1 MNTNTAFIFGG
12 QGAQVLNMGLDLLKS
27 PSIKALWD
35 AAKHQTG
42 IDFEAAVKD
51 ENVLSKTRTVQPL
64 ILLVQESLRRL
75 LHLSPQ
81 AVAGQSLG
89 EYNALVA
96 AGVLRFED
104 ALEIVIKRGEAMASA
119 LTEKTVMKA
128 ALGDMSHLDELLA
141 IQGLYLSNLNSPSQ
155 VVIGGTEDA
164 FNQVAQLPDGIK
176 RLIPLKTEGAFHT
189 PYMQQSVALFKTTLA
204 SFTFNAPLVDV
215 YQNVTGLKS
224 ECVTPESLLNHLVQ
238 PVQFYPMIQ
247 SMIHAGIDTFIEISP
262 SPLLSKTIQQIN
274 PNVTVKAVTSY
285 EALHAIHP

>member
-1 MNTNTAFIFGG
+1 
-12 QGAQVLNMGLDLLKS
+12 MGLDLLKD

-35 AAKHQTG
+35 ASKHQTG
-42 IDFEAAVKD
+42 IDFEAAVTNED
-51 ENVLSKTRTVQPL
+51 ILSKTRTVQPL

-75 LHLSPQ
+75 LNLTPQ

-104 ALEIVIKRGEAMASA
+104 ALELVIKRGEAMASA

-128 ALGDMSHLDELLA
+128 ALGEMTHLDQLLT
-141 IQGLYLSNLNSPSQ
+141 IPGLYLSNLNSPSQ

-164 FNQVAQLPDGIK
+164 FNQVSHLPEGIK

-189 PYMQQSVALFKTTLA
+189 PYMQHSVDLFKTALER
-204 SFTFNAPLVDV
+204 FNLNKPKVDV

-224 ECVTPESLLNHLVQ
+224 AVVTQESLLDHLVQ
-238 PVQFYPMIQ
+238 PVQFHPMIQ
-247 SMIHAGIDTFIEISP
+247 SMINAGIDTFIEISP
-262 SPLLSKTIQQIN
+262 SSLLSKTIQQIN
-274 PNVTVKAVTSY
+274 PSVTVKAVTSLDT
-285 EALHAIHP
+285 LHAIHP

>member
-1 MNTNTAFIFGG
+1 
-12 QGAQVLNMGLDLLKS
+12 MGLDLLKD

-35 AAKHQTG
+35 ASKDQTG
-42 IDFEAAVKD
+42 IDFEAAVTD
-51 ENVLSKTRTVQPL
+51 EDILSKTRTVQPL

-75 LHLSPQ
+75 LNLTPQ

-104 ALEIVIKRGEAMASA
+104 ALELVIKRGEAMASA

-128 ALGDMSHLDELLA
+128 ALGEMTHLDQLLA
-141 IQGLYLSNLNSPSQ
+141 IPGLYLSNLNSPSQ

-164 FNQVAQLPDGIK
+164 FNQVSHLPEGIK

-189 PYMQQSVALFKTTLA
+189 PYMKKSVDLFKTALA
-204 SFTFNAPLVDV
+204 NFNLNAPKVDV

-224 ECVTPESLLNHLVQ
+224 VVVTQESLLDHLVQ

-247 SMIHAGIDTFIEISP
+247 SMINAGIDTFIEISP
-262 SPLLSKTIQQIN
+262 SPLLSKTILQIN
-274 PNVTVKAVTSY
+274 PSVTVKAVTSLDT
-285 EALHAIHP
+285 LHAIHP